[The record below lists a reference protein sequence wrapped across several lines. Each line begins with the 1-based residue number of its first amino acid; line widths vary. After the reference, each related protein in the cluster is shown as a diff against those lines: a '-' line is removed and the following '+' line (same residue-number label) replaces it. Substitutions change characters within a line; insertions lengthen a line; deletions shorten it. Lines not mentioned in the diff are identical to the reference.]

1 MDKQKKYFEQF
12 MKDLWEKISLLIVD
26 ILRLIIS
33 KPPEEKMKRCDHC
46 EHWLKQPIALLAI
59 PYGARHCECFGE
71 GAPTRWPDEKSCEN
85 FKLITLDRAGEKEE

>member
-46 EHWLKQPIALLAI
+46 EHSERGTVNVLAKALQHD
-59 PYGARHCECFGE
+59 GQ
-71 GAPTRWPDEKSCEN
+71 TKN
-85 FKLITLDRAGEKEE
+85 RAKILNS